1 MIEFIAG
8 VIIIIGA
15 AFSLIAGIGLV
26 RLPDLY
32 VRMHAATK
40 AGTLGAGL
48 VLVALA
54 LEAEQLEVAVRA
66 LAGLVFL
73 FFTAPIAAHLL
84 GRAGYIAGVPL
95 WSRSGL
101 DELKGKYDPKT
112 KALKGTPR
120 DEGGLGSPRDTG
132 SASKTP

>member
-1 MIEFIAG
+1 MIEFIGG

-32 VRMHAATK
+32 VRMHAATN

-48 VLVALA
+48 ILIALA
-54 LEAEQLEVAVRA
+54 LEAQQLEVAARA
-66 LAGLVFL
+66 MAGLVFL
-73 FFTAPIAAHLL
+73 LFTAPIAAHLL

-95 WSRSGL
+95 WSQSCM
-101 DELKGKYDPKT
+101 DELEGKYDPET
-112 KALKGTPR
+112 KELKGTPR
-120 DEGGLGSPRDTG
+120 D
-132 SASKTP
+132 

>member
-1 MIEFIAG
+1 MIEFIGG
-8 VIIIIGA
+8 VIILIGGV
-15 AFSLIAGIGLV
+15 FSLIAGIGLA

-48 VLVALA
+48 VLAALA
-54 LEAEQLEVAVRA
+54 LEAQQLEVAARA
-66 LAGLVFL
+66 MAGLIFL

-95 WSRSGL
+95 WSQSCL
-101 DELKGKYDPKT
+101 DELEGKYDHDT
-112 KALKGTPR
+112 KALNAPSI
-120 DEGGLGSPRDTG
+120 EAPGLKNEAAKADS
-132 SASKTP
+132 

>member
-1 MIEFIAG
+1 MIELIAG
-8 VIIIIGA
+8 VIILIGG

-48 VLVALA
+48 ILVAMA
-54 LEAEQLEVAVRA
+54 LESQQLEVAARA
-66 LAGLVFL
+66 MAGLVFL
-73 FFTAPIAAHLL
+73 LFTAPIAAHLL

-95 WSRSGL
+95 WSQSCL
-101 DELKGKYDPKT
+101 DELDGKYDHDT
-112 KALKGTPR
+112 KALDGTDIEAPKPQTT
-120 DEGGLGSPRDTG
+120 S
-132 SASKTP
+132 S

>member
-1 MIEFIAG
+1 MIELIAG
-8 VIIIIGA
+8 VLILIGG
-15 AFSLIAGIGLV
+15 AFSLIAGIGLA

-48 VLVALA
+48 VLAALA
-54 LEAEQLEVAVRA
+54 FEAQQLEVAARA
-66 LAGLVFL
+66 IAGLTFL

-95 WSRSGL
+95 WSQSCL
-101 DELKGKYDPKT
+101 DELDGKYDHDTKELDSTVVDTPESQKT
-112 KALKGTPR
+112 N
-120 DEGGLGSPRDTG
+120 S
-132 SASKTP
+132 

>member
-1 MIEFIAG
+1 MIEFIGG
-8 VIIIIGA
+8 VILIIGA
-15 AFSLIAGIGLV
+15 AFSLVAGIGLA

-48 VLVALA
+48 VLLAVA
-54 LEAEQLEVAVRA
+54 LEAQQLEVAVRA
-66 LAGLVFL
+66 MAGLVFL

-95 WSRSGL
+95 WSQSCM
-101 DELKGKYDPKT
+101 DELEGKYDPET
-112 KALKGTPR
+112 KALKGA
-120 DEGGLGSPRDTG
+120 SPDDDARPST
-132 SASKTP
+132 

>member
-1 MIEFIAG
+1 MIEFVGG
-8 VIIIIGA
+8 VLILIGA

-48 VLVALA
+48 VLIALA
-54 LEAEQLEVAVRA
+54 LEAQSLEVAARA
-66 LAGLVFL
+66 MAGLVFL

-95 WSRSGL
+95 WSRTWM
-101 DELKGKYDPKT
+101 DELEGKYDPET

-120 DEGGLGSPRDTG
+120 EDQERNKPR
-132 SASKTP
+132 S

>member
-1 MIEFIAG
+1 MIIL
-8 VIIIIGA
+8 IGG
-15 AFSLIAGIGLV
+15 AFALIAGIGLV

-54 LEAEQLEVAVRA
+54 LGSQQLEVAARA
-66 LAGLVFL
+66 IAGLVFL
-73 FFTAPIAAHLL
+73 LFTAPIAAHLL

-95 WSRSGL
+95 WSQSCM
-101 DELKGKYDPKT
+101 DELEGKYDHDTQALDSTAAEAPKT
-112 KALKGTPR
+112 
-120 DEGGLGSPRDTG
+120 
-132 SASKTP
+132 